1 MSLRTP
7 CLTTTLNT
15 SQQSIVAMELFPFL
29 MKLLLRN
36 LFRGQ
41 FVPFIMRP
49 YCASFYT
56 KYACPI
62 MRTEDFLFFLFCQEE
77 KLSSLR
83 KRIWWPTIYI
93 SRVQS
98 SEKLEKIIF
107 HTIRNLGGKKET
119 FTSNENLQGHLK
131 HMHTWIAFLTNVKKK
146 LIGTDFFGQ

>member
-41 FVPFIMRP
+41 FVPLH
-49 YCASFYT
+49 YASLLCIILHEICT
-56 KYACPI
+56 PQ
-62 MRTEDFLFFLFCQEE
+62 TEDFLFFLFCQEE

-107 HTIRNLGGKKET
+107 HTISNLG
-119 FTSNENLQGHLK
+119 
-131 HMHTWIAFLTNVKKK
+131 KKK
-146 LIGTDFFGQ
+146 RHSLAMKTCRDTWSTCTLELHS